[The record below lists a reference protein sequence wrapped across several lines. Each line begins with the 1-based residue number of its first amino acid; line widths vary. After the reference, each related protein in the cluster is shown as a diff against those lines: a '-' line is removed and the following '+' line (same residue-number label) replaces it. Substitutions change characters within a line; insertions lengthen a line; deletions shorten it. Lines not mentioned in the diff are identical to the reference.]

1 MKAVWLLVTAILIPG
16 LPTVGLADETK
27 QDIPFFDGKPGMK
40 IGDVC
45 VNPKD
50 GAEMVWVPA
59 GEFLM
64 GSSDEELALLMPL
77 GPGATRSDKRAVEK
91 TLREKF
97 GHEKPQRKVFLDG
110 YWIYKYE
117 VTVGQYRKFCAA
129 TKAEMPSAPEWGWK
143 NDHPMVMVNWQDAVD
158 YSTWAGVSLPTEAQW
173 EKAARGTDGRIAPW
187 GDLWNPSLCANSVKT
202 KLSGP
207 QPVGSY
213 PFGASPYGAMDML
226 GNVWEWCADWYGPK
240 YYGKAPLKN
249 PTGPPKE
256 EMLKEYSSPSS
267 GGRVHR
273 GGAWFVDYKYVFRCA
288 TRSHYDPTI
297 RDGGRGFRCART
309 L

>member
-1 MKAVWLLVTAILIPG
+1 MSGKSLKCWGYDGGQVPGRRAEGYTMKAVWLLVTAILIPG

-158 YSTWAGVSLPTEAQW
+158 YSTWAAPH
-173 EKAARGTDGRIAPW
+173 KAIDNSTPLAPSIE
-187 GDLWNPSLCANSVKT
+187 DS
-202 KLSGP
+202 
-207 QPVGSY
+207 
-213 PFGASPYGAMDML
+213 
-226 GNVWEWCADWYGPK
+226 
-240 YYGKAPLKN
+240 
-249 PTGPPKE
+249 
-256 EMLKEYSSPSS
+256 SS
-267 GGRVHR
+267 G
-273 GGAWFVDYKYVFRCA
+273 
-288 TRSHYDPTI
+288 S
-297 RDGGRGFRCART
+297 
-309 L
+309 